1 VETQN
6 ITVSLSKALVK
17 KVKIVAAKRD
27 TSVSALLASSLEE
40 IVRQDDRYDRA
51 ARRLVGRARKGYDL
65 GSSGQVDVE
74 RQELHER

>member
-40 IVRQDDRYDRA
+40 IVRQDDRYESA
-51 ARRLVGRARKGYDL
+51 TRRLVKRARKGYDL
-65 GSSGQVDVE
+65 GSGGRVEGQRSD
-74 RQELHER
+74 LHER